1 MGLTATN
8 NVFMS
13 TNTQPNR
20 VRHSEVGRLLNAA
33 IVDRQFCD
41 LLLTRPDLALTNGYE
56 GEPFQ
61 FNSRE
66 RRFFLTTK
74 STSLADLAKR
84 WIEFYYRNNR

>member
-1 MGLTATN
+1 MGLPTTS

-20 VRHSEVGRLLNAA
+20 VRHGEVGRLLNAA

-41 LLLTRPDLALTNGYE
+41 LLLTRPDLALANGYS
-56 GEPFQ
+56 GEPFLLSSKERQ
-61 FNSRE
+61 FI
-66 RRFFLTTK
+66 LTAK

-84 WIEFYYRNNR
+84 WIEFYYRNSR